1 MRLAVLSPQGID
13 VPFYWRN
20 LGPPLELA
28 LASQPG
34 ATLVAPAPLR
44 KAMLRPN
51 RPGWLAAI
59 RTLRKA
65 DAVFWIQEHLH
76 PAASLWALAY
86 LSPLARRGIL
96 AADAWEPTLGYLA
109 RIVEAQRPFV
119 CWVFYSQ
126 ALERLRLAA
135 PSVRW
140 EWLGLGVDLSRFRD
154 LELDRDLYA
163 FWMGRRYEPLHEALA
178 RHCAARGLAYR
189 FSTGPSDPGDV
200 TELNELISRSRYFVV
215 TPPHLQNPARTGG
228 FSPLT
233 SRYLEGS
240 AAGARLLGVPPVAR
254 ELEALLPGGALV
266 ECGSDGRDLGSVLDA
281 ADADPAFDDLRL
293 QTRDEVVAR
302 HGWDERARAIH
313 AALTEVA

>member
-1 MRLAVLSPQGID
+1 MRVAVLSPQGIH

-20 LGPPLELA
+20 LGPPLEQA

-34 ATLVAPAPLR
+34 ATLVAPAPFR

-51 RPGWLAAI
+51 RPAWLAAI
-59 RTLRKA
+59 RTLRRA
-65 DAVFWIQEHLH
+65 EAVFWIQEHLH
-76 PAASLWALAY
+76 PATPLWALAY

-135 PSVRW
+135 PAVRW
-140 EWLGLGVDLSRFRD
+140 EWLGLGVDLTRFHD
-154 LELDRDLYA
+154 LGRDRDLYA

-178 RHCAARGLAYR
+178 AHCAARGLAYR
-189 FSTGPSDPGDV
+189 FSTGPTDPGDV
-200 TELNELISRSRYFVV
+200 TELNELISRARYFVV
-215 TPPHLQNPARTGG
+215 TPPNLQNPDRTGS

-233 SRYLEGS
+233 SRYLEGT
-240 AAGARLLGVPPVAR
+240 AAGARLLGVPPVRR
-254 ELEALLPGGALV
+254 ELEALLPAGALV
-266 ECGSDGRDLGSVLDA
+266 ECASDGRDLGAVLDA
-281 ADADPAFDDLRL
+281 ADADPAFDELRVR
-293 QTRDEVVAR
+293 TRDEVVAR
-302 HGWDERARAIH
+302 HGWEERARAIH
-313 AALTEVA
+313 ASLTEAA